1 MRGAYIFWWGNVKE
15 RDHLEDL
22 DIDGRII
29 SNMDLQ
35 EMGWGRLDWTDLAQ
49 DRKE

>member
-1 MRGAYIFWWGNVKE
+1 MIKSRSMRWVAHLARIEGRRGAYNFWSGNVKE

-29 SNMDLQ
+29 L
-35 EMGWGRLDWTDLAQ
+35 
-49 DRKE
+49 K